1 MWVAIAPDPRPVGD
15 PAYPFAW
22 YTAGE
27 IEDGLPMFE
36 DSRVLAPVLFE
47 CFPAWHAG
55 TAQAPLVECELDPI
69 GGDESAEM
77 GWHARRLQPREPP
90 PTS

>member
-1 MWVAIAPDPRPVGD
+1 VWVAIAPDPRPAGD

-55 TAQAPLVECELDPI
+55 TAQACTASEHVVGAVTCKL
-69 GGDESAEM
+69 A
-77 GWHARRLQPREPP
+77 
-90 PTS
+90 